1 MTDNPER
8 IVSIV
13 ETNEAT
19 TGKPLQHGWFVVQN
33 RGYRNTSSSFDR
45 EEAERSTFGKGPWLK
60 IEERRR
66 GTTNL
71 KVFLSHLLSRR
82 IREGFPDMQNA
93 VQARLKQEQAKL
105 AALGKARPKPALQR
119 AYLSAIALKFQ
130 TLAGDALNKPQDLPS
145 VDMKL
150 RGMADAAKDD
160 FAEELRLR
168 GHLYDFFPITGPKVT
183 PIGNNQTR
191 GETRVISDENSDES
205 RTLYDEI
212 RTQIRDNKGHELQGM
227 INPAVLKPLLRTQA
241 KKWPKIAEQ
250 HLENLAFLTEKV
262 VLRILQVACEES
274 GAADYTHE
282 DLEEIVMKFAEG
294 ARTSAIE
301 KLRKYRS
308 EDDSLPLHTNNP
320 AFIEGVKEAQLLRFK
335 AALERYS
342 KKNST
347 RNFMV
352 SLAPQNPGSVDT
364 IPPQWK
370 SWVVIDPNTTGAL
383 FNELHSHTEKN
394 TEDEI
399 HDLLKA
405 YYEVR

>member
-1 MTDNPER
+1 VTDNPER
-8 IVSIV
+8 IVTIV
-13 ETNEAT
+13 ENNEAT
-19 TGKPLQHGWFVVQN
+19 TGKPLKHGWFVVQN
-33 RGYRNTSSSFDR
+33 KGYRDTSSSFDR
-45 EEAERSTFGKGPWLK
+45 ENAERSTFSKDPWLK

-66 GTTNL
+66 GTPKL
-71 KVFLSHLLSRR
+71 KTFLSNLLSRR
-82 IREGFPDMQNA
+82 IREGFPEMQNA
-93 VQARLKQEQAKL
+93 VQVRLKQEKEKL
-105 AALGKARPKPALQR
+105 KALGEARPERDMQK

-130 TLAGDALNKPQDLPS
+130 TLAGDALNNPQDLPS
-145 VDMKL
+145 VEMKL
-150 RGMADAAKDD
+150 RGMADTAKHD
-160 FAEELRLR
+160 FAEELRHR
-168 GHLYDFFPITGPKVT
+168 GHLYDFFPIPEPEVT
-183 PIGNNQTR
+183 PVKGNQFGRIHGFTL
-191 GETRVISDENSDES
+191 GEKSKET

-212 RTQIRDNKGHELQGM
+212 RTQIRDNKSHELQGM
-227 INPAVLKPLLRTQA
+227 INPAVLKPLFRIQA
-241 KKWPKIAEQ
+241 KKWREIAEQ
-250 HLENLAFLTEKV
+250 HLENLADLTEKV

-282 DLEEIVMKFAEG
+282 DLKEIVLKFTEG
-294 ARTSAIE
+294 ARSNALE

-308 EDDSLPLHTNNP
+308 EEDSLPLHTNNP

-335 AALERYS
+335 AALERYA
-342 KKNST
+342 KKNPT

-352 SLAPQNPGSVDT
+352 SLAPQNPQSVDT

-370 SWVVIDPNTTGAL
+370 SWVIVDPDTIGAL